1 MGAEVIATLK
11 RILVNDLFVEAAED
25 TIGLDDGLQTT
36 LGLDSIS
43 FVELRVRCEETFG
56 IVIED
61 DDFSP
66 ENFRTL
72 NRLARLVER
81 KRGVGAAADAS

>member
-1 MGAEVIATLK
+1 MAAEVIPTLK
-11 RILVNDLFVEAAED
+11 RILVNDLFVEAPEAS
-25 TIGLDDGLQTT
+25 IGLDDGLQTT

-43 FVELRVRCEETFG
+43 FVELRVRCEEEFG

-72 NRLARLVER
+72 NRLARLIER
-81 KRGVGAAADAS
+81 KRGVAASADA